1 MTLLVHLKRFH
12 RPSRTGLC
20 LSVCMLASCVTSN
33 GPVSPANPHQANQ
46 MVVVGIP
53 LLLGGFGSAVPVN
66 DQYMITAKHVARLS
80 WDFEVIHH
88 PFCDLSLIRRRA
100 DFIPT
105 WGLIYPDQPVSH
117 HGHSLL
123 GNTIKGKGK
132 YLQDVIDTNT
142 DCLYSLSD
150 APVMSGMSGGPVFNQ
165 YGDIVGI
172 TVAIVN
178 NPEDLRNLRPA
189 RRYSQFVPATLI
201 FDWLDALGIATT
213 AATSELAAIQ
223 VSPYVRRLNR
233 PGVTPT
239 ELAQTK
245 QPQTE
250 QSRIDGLTPAVS
262 DSAAALRSP
271 APVHHEPLATPQTG
285 SRIPVAPAY
294 LPPGQHSV
302 PASNAEALS
311 GLRPQPED
319 DTQLAAK
326 PSGTPASPPFK
337 RRYLFGGSEYNADQ

>member
-1 MTLLVHLKRFH
+1 MTLLAHLNRFH
-12 RPSRTGLC
+12 LPPHTGPLC
-20 LSVCMLASCVTSN
+20 LSALLLTSCVMSN
-33 GPVSPANPHQANQ
+33 GPVSPASPHQANQ

-123 GNTIKGKGK
+123 GNSIKGKGK

-142 DCLYSLSD
+142 SCLYSLSD

-178 NPEDLRNLRPA
+178 NPDDLRNLRPA

-201 FDWLDALGIATT
+201 FDWLDALGIDTT
-213 AATSELAAIQ
+213 AASPELAAIQ
-223 VSPYVRRLNR
+223 VSPYVHRLNR
-233 PGVTPT
+233 PGLT
-239 ELAQTK
+239 
-245 QPQTE
+245 QTE
-250 QSRIDGLTPAVS
+250 QAQTALARADGLTPALS
-262 DSAAALRSP
+262 DGAADPHTP
-271 APVHHEPLATPQTG
+271 APAHRKPRTTPQTG

-294 LPPGQHSV
+294 LPPGKPST
-302 PASNAEALS
+302 PASDAEALS
-311 GLRPQPED
+311 GLRPQPEN
-319 DTQLAAK
+319 DTQQAAK
-326 PSGTPASPPFK
+326 PSVAPASQPFK
-337 RRYLFGGSEYNADQ
+337 RRFLFGGLEYNADQ

>member
-1 MTLLVHLKRFH
+1 MTLLAHLNLLH
-12 RPSRTGLC
+12 LLRPHQLPLLC
-20 LSVCMLASCVTSN
+20 FSLLLTSCVMSN
-33 GPVSPANPHQANQ
+33 GPVSPASNHHANQ

-66 DQYMITAKHVARLS
+66 DQYMITAKHVAKLS

-88 PFCDLSLIRRRA
+88 PFCDLSLIRRHA

-123 GNTIKGKGK
+123 GNSIKGKGK

-165 YGDIVGI
+165 YGEIVGI

-189 RRYSQFVPATLI
+189 ARYSQFVPATLI

-213 AATSELAAIQ
+213 AATPALASIQ
-223 VSPYVRRLNR
+223 VSPYVHQLNR
-233 PGVTPT
+233 PGEPPVA
-239 ELAQTK
+239 LAQTHSFSTGL
-245 QPQTE
+245 PETE
-250 QSRIDGLTPAVS
+250 ANQ
-262 DSAAALRSP
+262 LRSIQADNTSVT
-271 APVHHEPLATPQTG
+271 APSTVQTG
-285 SRIPVAPAY
+285 SRIPVAPTY
-294 LPPGQHSV
+294 IPPAKQAT
-302 PASNAEALS
+302 PASPAESLS
-311 GLRPQPED
+311 GLHPQATED
-319 DTQLAAK
+319 AQLAAK
-326 PSGTPASPPFK
+326 QPADAPVHAPTK
-337 RRYLFGGSEYNADQ
+337 RRYLFSETEYRGSQ

>member
-1 MTLLVHLKRFH
+1 MTLLAHLNLLHLLRAH
-12 RPSRTGLC
+12 RLLLLC
-20 LSVCMLASCVTSN
+20 FSLLLTSCVMSN
-33 GPVSPANPHQANQ
+33 GPVSQASNHHANQ

-66 DQYMITAKHVARLS
+66 DQYMITAKHVAQLS

-88 PFCDLSLIRRRA
+88 PFCDLSLIRRHA
-100 DFIPT
+100 DSIPT

-123 GNTIKGKGK
+123 GNSIKGKGK

-165 YGDIVGI
+165 YGEIVGI

-189 RRYSQFVPATLI
+189 PRYSQFVPATLI

-213 AATSELAAIQ
+213 AATPELAAIQ
-223 VSPYVRRLNR
+223 VSPYVSQLNR
-233 PGVTPT
+233 PDEPPAT
-239 ELAQTK
+239 LAQSRSISTGL
-245 QPQTE
+245 PETE
-250 QSRIDGLTPAVS
+250 ANQ
-262 DSAAALRSP
+262 LRSLQADSTAVTVP
-271 APVHHEPLATPQTG
+271 SAIQTG
-285 SRIPVAPAY
+285 SRIPVAPGY
-294 LPPGQHSV
+294 IPPAKQAT
-302 PASNAEALS
+302 PASPAESLS
-311 GLRPQPED
+311 GLQPQPAED
-319 DTQLAAK
+319 AQLAAK
-326 PSGTPASPPFK
+326 QPADSPAQSPTK
-337 RRYLFGGSEYNADQ
+337 RRYLFRDTEYHGSQ